1 MTYSKFFIICQHL
14 FVWGLL
20 YFIFVTNVTMVG
32 EIKYSHSLY
41 PWAILLGTLFNATI
55 FYTLAYVVLPTISK
69 GVSIPKVVVWSFLV
83 LLFVSILE
91 TIIDYG
97 FFIHLKAGQD
107 KDYLGQFIS
116 CLVVNFFVLTI
127 GASYGLIKIWRNSE
141 RQKVLLSKETLR
153 AELDFLKAQV
163 NPHFLFN
170 VLNMAY
176 SSANKNEDQE
186 TADIIEELAN
196 MMRYMLYESN
206 VHKIA
211 LEKEI
216 QYLQSFVNL
225 QKKRLSSEVL
235 PYISFDV
242 VGSITNYQ
250 IAPLLLI
257 PFVEN
262 AFKHGVRMGNAT
274 FINIR
279 LEVTPHL
286 AFFEVKNSI
295 SKNSNELESQYGG
308 VGLENVKKRLD
319 LLYPNL
325 YELAIKEEEKEFS
338 VALKLSI

>member
-1 MTYSKFFIICQHL
+1 VKYSKFFHIGKHL
-14 FVWGLL
+14 FIWGVL
-20 YFIFVTNVTMVG
+20 YFIFVTNVKMVG
-32 EIKYSHSLY
+32 EIKYTHSLFHL
-41 PWAILLGTLFNATI
+41 AILIGTLFNAAI
-55 FYTLAYVVLPTISK
+55 FYTLAYVVLPKISK
-69 GVSIPKVVVWSFLV
+69 GVSIPKVILWSVLI
-83 LLFVSILE
+83 LLFISIVE
-91 TIIDYG
+91 TAIDYG
-97 FFIHLKAGQD
+97 FFIHLTVGQD
-107 KDYLGQFIS
+107 KDYIGQFIS
-116 CLVVNFFVLTI
+116 CLVINFFVLSI
-127 GASYGLIKIWRNSE
+127 GASYGLIKIWRKSE
-141 RQKVLLSKETLR
+141 QQKVVLSKETLR

-176 SSANKNEDQE
+176 SSANKNDDQE

-235 PYISFDV
+235 PFITFAV
-242 VGSITNYQ
+242 VGDIRTYQ

-274 FINIR
+274 FIKIKI
-279 LEVTPHL
+279 EVTNHL
-286 AFFEVKNSI
+286 LFFEVKNSI

-308 VGLENVKKRLD
+308 IGLENVRKRLD
-319 LLYPNL
+319 ILYPNL
-325 YELAIKEEEKEFS
+325 YELHIKQEEKEFS
-338 VALKLSI
+338 VVLKLSI

>member
-1 MTYSKFFIICQHL
+1 
-14 FVWGLL
+14 
-20 YFIFVTNVTMVG
+20 MVG
-32 EIKYSHSLY
+32 QIKYTHSLFY
-41 PWAILLGTLFNATI
+41 VAILIGTLLNATV
-55 FYTLAYVVLPTISK
+55 FYTVAYVILPMISK
-69 GVSIPKVVVWSFLV
+69 GISIPKVIFWSVVVLV
-83 LLFVSILE
+83 LVSVIE
-91 TIIDYG
+91 TTIDYG

-116 CLVVNFFVLTI
+116 CLVINFFVLTI
-127 GASYGLIKIWRNSE
+127 GASYGLIKIWRKSE
-141 RQKVLLSKETLR
+141 QQKVLLSKETLR

-176 SSANKNEDQE
+176 SSANKNDDQE

-216 QYLQSFVNL
+216 HYLQSFVNL
-225 QKKRLSSEVL
+225 QKKRLSTEVL
-235 PYISFDV
+235 PNITFDV
-242 VGSITNYQ
+242 VGSIATYQ

-274 FINIR
+274 FIKIR
-279 LEVTPHL
+279 LEVTHHL
-286 AFFEVKNSI
+286 LFFEVKNSI

-308 VGLENVKKRLD
+308 VGLENVRKRLD
-319 LLYPNL
+319 LLYPSL
-325 YELAIKEEEKEFS
+325 YELAIKREEKEFS